1 MYRIVAITTRPGYRR
16 MYGEENESVP
26 EASVLMK
33 YLP

>member
-1 MYRIVAITTRPGYRR
+1 MYRTEAITSGSSYHR